1 MVTIETVSGGTVT
14 TPQGFSA
21 GATYASIKKKGENVL
36 DLGILYSREP
46 CVVAGVFTTNKIKSA
61 AVVLNQKNLE
71 KKGRVSAIAV
81 NSGCANSSTGEQGL
95 QDAFEMAAA
104 TAKAFGIEPEEV
116 LVAST
121 GVIGVRLPMKSLRDG
136 VNQISLSP
144 NGGHDFSHAIMT
156 TDTVPKEVAM
166 TVKTKDSAFTIGGVA
181 KGSGMIHPNMA
192 TMLVFICTD
201 ATVLPNFLESA
212 LRSAVDISFNMISVD
227 GDTSPSDT
235 VLLLANGLAGN
246 KPISSSS
253 PLAQPFQEA
262 LNQVCIYLAKAI
274 ARDGEGA
281 TKLIEVT
288 IKRAISN
295 EEARQAARTIV
306 SSNLVKAAVYGR
318 DPNWGRVTAALGR
331 SGVELNESKLDV
343 TMAGIPVLKSGRP
356 VPFERRTAVN
366 ALEQK
371 EIVILVNLHLG
382 DASATAWGCDL
393 TEQYVVINSA
403 YTT

>member
-1 MVTIETVSGGTVT
+1 MATIETVSGGTVT

-21 GATYASIKKKGENVL
+21 GATYAGIKKKGENVL

-46 CVVAGVFTTNKIKSA
+46 CVVAGVFTTNKIRSA

-71 KKGRVSAIAV
+71 KKGRVSAIIV

-104 TAKAFGIEPEEV
+104 TAKALGIEPEEV

-136 VNQISLSP
+136 VNQVVLSP
-144 NGGHDFSHAIMT
+144 DGGHDFTHAIMT
-156 TDTVPKEVAM
+156 TDTRPKEVAIA
-166 TVKTKDSAFTIGGVA
+166 VKTKDASFIIGGVA
-181 KGSGMIHPNMA
+181 KGSGMIHPDMA
-192 TMLVFICTD
+192 TMLVFLSTD
-201 ATVLPNFLESA
+201 AAVAPDFLKSA
-212 LRSAVDISFNMISVD
+212 LHSAADISFNMISVD

-235 VLLLANGLAGN
+235 VLLLANGLTGN
-246 KPISSSS
+246 KPISVGSS
-253 PLAQPFQEA
+253 LAQPFQEA

-288 IKRAISN
+288 VKRAISI
-295 EEARQAARTIV
+295 EEARRAARTIV

-331 SGVELNESKLDV
+331 SGVELKESKLDV

-356 VPFERRTAVN
+356 IPFERQTAVT

-371 EIVILVNLHLG
+371 EIVILVDLHLG

>member
-1 MVTIETVSGGTVT
+1 MATIETVSGGTVT

-21 GATYASIKKKGENVL
+21 GATYAGIKKKGENVL

-46 CVVAGVFTTNKIKSA
+46 CVVAGVFTTNKIRSA

-71 KKGRVSAIAV
+71 KKGRVSAVVV

-95 QDAFEMAAA
+95 QDAFEMAAV
-104 TAKAFGIEPEEV
+104 TAKTLGIEPEEV

-121 GVIGVRLPMKSLRDG
+121 GVIGVRLPVKLLHDG
-136 VNQISLSP
+136 VNQITLSP
-144 NGGHDFSHAIMT
+144 DGGHDFTHAIMT
-156 TDTVPKEVAM
+156 TDTVPKEVAI
-166 TVKTKDSAFTIGGVA
+166 TVKTKNATFSIGGVA

-192 TMLVFICTD
+192 TMLVFISTD
-201 ATVLPNFLESA
+201 AAVAPDFLESA
-212 LRSAVDISFNMISVD
+212 LHSAVDISFNMISVD

-246 KPISSSS
+246 KPITTGS
-253 PLAQPFQEA
+253 PLAQPFEEA
-262 LNQVCIYLAKAI
+262 LNQVCTYLAKAI

-288 IKRAISN
+288 VKGAISI
-295 EEARQAARTIV
+295 EEARRAARTIV
-306 SSNLVKAAVYGR
+306 SSNLVKAAIYGR

-343 TMAGIPVLKSGRP
+343 TMAGIPVLIGGRP
-356 VPFERRTAVN
+356 VPFERQTAVT

-371 EIVILVNLHLG
+371 EVKIVVDLQLG
-382 DASATAWGCDL
+382 NATATAWGCDL